1 MGIGLGVGFYLGP
14 DVTFFLLVGLTL
26 VLAVIF
32 VYVMANLGVVLYYWR
47 ERRSEFNVFFHFLL
61 PFCTSGVL
69 AYSVVKSFEP
79 WPADPYRYSPAIV
92 GGWMLI
98 GIGILIYLKRSG
110 KEEWL
115 AKAGAIVEERPETP
129 EELQHRPTF

>member
-1 MGIGLGVGFYLGP
+1 MSLGIGLGVGFYLGP

-32 VYVMANLGVVLYYWR
+32 VYVMANLGVILYYWR
-47 ERRSEFNVFFHFLL
+47 ERRSEFNWFFHFLL

-79 WPADPYRYSPAIV
+79 FPPEPYGYSPAIV
-92 GGWMLI
+92 GGWMLV
-98 GIGILIYLKRSG
+98 GVAVLVYLKRTG
-110 KEEWL
+110 KEEWI
-115 AKAGAIVEERPETP
+115 AKAGAIVEER
-129 EELQHRPTF
+129 LHRLYR